1 METSIKEIRL
11 KQWNEIYF
19 KEEINKLPPRIQKD
33 IKIISFPDINQIESS
48 YLWGTI
54 GSGKTIKAVFMM
66 LSYLR
71 DEYVI
76 RHKKEALFIPVPE
89 LLLEFKSSYSHN
101 REDAPDEMELI
112 KKYSEIDLLVLD
124 DFGVEKITD
133 WSFQLLYIVINRRYE
148 NLKKTIFTSNFNL
161 EQLAEKLGDDR
172 IPSRIQQMCEII
184 QFNGKDYRVR

>member
-1 METSIKEIRL
+1 METSIKETRL
-11 KQWNEIYF
+11 KQWDEMYLE
-19 KEEINKLPPRIQKD
+19 EEINKLPPRIQKD
-33 IKIISFPDINQIESS
+33 IKSITFPNINQIESS

-101 REDAPDEMELI
+101 REDIPDETELI